1 MRTVNIYD
9 ILNFSESYYRNLV
22 NDFSFINSDIQDF
35 LINKAVEFAWL
46 KQAVT
51 YLVLT
56 DDGKLAGYFAL
67 AIKTF
72 EIKTSYISKTM
83 GKKLS
88 RVCEL
93 DSNNN
98 CYRPP
103 AILIAQLGKNFKYKD
118 ENLILGSELLQ
129 IALEIVL
136 DIQYQAGGVIT
147 FLEFYKNWEM
157 IIVDDCL
164 PDGRIGADV
173 VQCPRLFFIKVLQN
187 DFV

>member
-1 MRTVNIYD
+1 M
-9 ILNFSESYYRNLV
+9 E
-22 NDFSFINSDIQDF
+22 
-35 LINKAVEFAWL
+35 
-46 KQAVT
+46 
-51 YLVLT
+51 
-56 DDGKLAGYFAL
+56 
-67 AIKTF
+67 
-72 EIKTSYISKTM
+72 
-83 GKKLS
+83 KKLS

-118 ENLILGSELLQ
+118 ENLIHCSELLQ

-136 DIQYQAGGVIT
+136 DIQYQVGGVIA

-173 VQCPRLFFIKVLQN
+173 VQCPRLFFHKSTAKQFCIMN
-187 DFV
+187 C